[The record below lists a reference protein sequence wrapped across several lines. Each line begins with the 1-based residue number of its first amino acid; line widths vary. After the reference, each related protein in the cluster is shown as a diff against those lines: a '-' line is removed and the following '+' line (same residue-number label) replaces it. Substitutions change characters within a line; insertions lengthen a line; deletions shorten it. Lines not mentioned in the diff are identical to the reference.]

1 MSEMQFLR
9 GPEGD
14 LDQLNQETQ
23 ENIFNALYHIKPDEL
38 KSGVLD
44 AARKSRQGGWKIL
57 LSSLINKQNQ
67 PALIDLPQDIL
78 GNLEESLNK
87 QLSEMNKN
95 LNNSLDPETRQKI
108 QAEITWLENAIRV
121 LNDIAKNQ

>member
-1 MSEMQFLR
+1 MHFFR

-44 AARKSRQGGWKIL
+44 AARKSRQGGWKVL
-57 LSSLINKQNQ
+57 LSSLINEQNQ

-78 GNLEESLNK
+78 DNLEKSLNK

-95 LNNSLDPETRQKI
+95 LNDSLDPKTRQKI